1 MLASA
6 LKPEAE
12 VSDFIEFERLV
23 WRYPGAK
30 AEAIRER
37 FGLTNTQYY
46 QQLNALIDTEEAYKA
61 DPMLVK
67 RLRER
72 RVTRSKRQ

>member
-1 MLASA
+1 MTENIFAVFL
-6 LKPEAE
+6 
-12 VSDFIEFERLV
+12 EFERLV

-30 AEAIRER
+30 VEAIRER

-46 QQLNALIDTEEAYKA
+46 QQLNAFIDTEEAYKA

-72 RVTRSKRQ
+72 RVTRSRIAAP